1 MSKDLILASM
11 AMIIA
16 LISYSIGVFGERRTG
31 TIQLKHILFFVGGLI
46 FDSTGTALMNQIA
59 SEKAGST
66 FGLHQITGG
75 AALILMGFHLIWAIV
90 VYKKGSEKAK
100 KQFHK
105 FSLGVWTLWVIS
117 FVLGMFAGMGII

>member
-1 MSKDLILASM
+1 MSKELIFASLV
-11 AMIIA
+11 MIIA
-16 LISYSIGVFGERRTG
+16 LISYSLGVFGERRTG

-59 SEKAGST
+59 SENSGSQ
-66 FGLHQITGG
+66 FGLHQLTGG

-90 VYKKGSEKAK
+90 VYKKGTEKAK
-100 KQFHK
+100 NQFHK

-117 FVLGMFAGMGII
+117 FILGMLVGMGII

>member
-1 MSKDLILASM
+1 MSKELVLASI

-59 SEKAGST
+59 SENAEST

-75 AALILMGFHLIWAIV
+75 AALVLMGFHLIWAIA

-105 FSLGVWTLWVIS
+105 FSLGVWSLWVIS
-117 FVLGMFAGMGII
+117 FILGMFVGMGII

>member
-1 MSKDLILASM
+1 MSKELILASI

-31 TIQLKHILFFVGGLI
+31 TIQLKHILFFVGGFI

-59 SEKAGST
+59 SENAEST

-75 AALILMGFHLIWAIV
+75 AALVLMGFHLIWAIA

-105 FSLGVWTLWVIS
+105 FSLGVWSLWVIS
-117 FVLGMFAGMGII
+117 FILGMFVGMGII

>member
-1 MSKDLILASM
+1 MSKELILASI

-31 TIQLKHILFFVGGLI
+31 AIQLKHILFFVGGLI

-59 SEKAGST
+59 SENAEST

-75 AALILMGFHLIWAIV
+75 AALVLMGFHLIWAIA

-105 FSLGVWTLWVIS
+105 FSLGVWSLWVIS
-117 FVLGMFAGMGII
+117 FILGMFVGMGII

>member
-1 MSKDLILASM
+1 MSKELILASI

-59 SEKAGST
+59 SENAEST

-75 AALILMGFHLIWAIV
+75 AALVLMGFHLIWVIA

-105 FSLGVWTLWVIS
+105 FSLGVWSLWVIS
-117 FVLGMFAGMGII
+117 FILGMFVGMGII